1 MRFGHTFAIVAAIG
15 ISTTAGIIAGCGGD
29 APPAAVSPTTDTSA
43 TTDGGSAATPA
54 ATPAAPA
61 AK

>member
-1 MRFGHTFAIVAAIG
+1 MRFGYTFVIVAALG

-43 TTDGGSAATPA
+43 TADAGSAAA
-54 ATPAAPA
+54 PAAPA
-61 AK
+61 AAPSK